1 MTGWHEEAE
10 FWELFGGTMFD
21 AAAWKSAEEQVG
33 ALEAL
38 LGIEPGLRV
47 LDLACGPGRHS
58 IPLARRGYRVLGVDR
73 TEHFLEEARRRADD
87 EGLDLDLAHA
97 DMREFVEP
105 EAFDVAINML
115 TSFGYFEDPDEDT
128 KIIGNMFRS
137 LVPGGRVL
145 LDTMGKEIIA
155 RIFEHKQWRER
166 DGDFYLY
173 ERKILDDWSW
183 IENRWIR
190 IDVDERHEYT
200 VGHRLYSAL
209 EFKRLLVAGGFVDV
223 KAYGGLDGRPY
234 DNEAERLVVVGTK
247 PGR

>member
-1 MTGWHEEAE
+1 MSDWHEDNE
-10 FWELFGGTMFD
+10 FWDLFGGTMFD
-21 AAAWKSAEEQVG
+21 AAAREKAEGQVEE
-33 ALEAL
+33 LERL
-38 LGIEPGLRV
+38 LGMEPGMRV
-47 LDLACGPGRHS
+47 LDLCCGPGRHS
-58 IPLARRGYRVLGVDR
+58 LPLARLGYRVLGVDR
-73 TEHFLEEARRRADD
+73 TVRYLEEARERADE

-105 EAFDVAINML
+105 GGFDVAINML
-115 TSFGYFEDPDEDT
+115 TSFGYFEDPAEDT
-128 KIIGNMFRS
+128 RIVGHLFES

-145 LDTMGKEIIA
+145 FDTMGKEIVA
-155 RIFEHKQWRER
+155 RIFERREWRER

-173 ERKILDDWSW
+173 ERRILDDWSW

-209 EFKRLLVAGGFVDV
+209 EFKRLLSDGGFADV

-234 DNEAERLVVVGTK
+234 DHEAERLVVVGTR
-247 PGR
+247 P